1 MKSFKKLVK
10 EKFPN
15 WDYERLEKIDDGY
28 NGLSFDKR
36 IIESVYFLL
45 CNKKGYYSVQR
56 HNGQEI
62 GRYKYLKDAKY
73 WASYDPRNV
82 IVKVGSID
90 VEQEI
95 KELLTDEMWERW

>member
-1 MKSFKKLVK
+1 MKSFKKLIK

-15 WDYERLEKIDDGY
+15 WDYERLEKIDDGF
-28 NGLSFDKR
+28 NSFT
-36 IIESVYFLL
+36 IEESIYFLL

-82 IVKVGSID
+82 VVKIGSMD
-90 VEQEI
+90 VEAELN
-95 KELLTDEMWERW
+95 ELLTDEVWKRW

>member
-1 MKSFKKLVK
+1 MKSFKKLIK

-15 WDYERLEKIDDGY
+15 WDFERLEKIDDGF
-28 NGLSFDKR
+28 NACS
-36 IIESVYFLL
+36 IEESIYFLL

-82 IVKVGSID
+82 VVKIGSMD
-90 VEQEI
+90 VEAELN
-95 KELLTDEMWERW
+95 ELLTDEVWKRW